1 MGQVIVEMGRAE
13 FRGVGVIAGRDNQV
27 EEINAGASSSA
38 TTISSTKGGFASVIN
53 NSVDDIWVMFG
64 PNPTA
69 SVGQGHFIPSGKIRD
84 FGGLLA
90 GDKVAVINDA

>member
-1 MGQVIVEMGRAE
+1 
-13 FRGVGVIAGRDNQV
+13 
-27 EEINAGASSSA
+27 
-38 TTISSTKGGFASVIN
+38 
-53 NSVDDIWVMFG
+53 MFG